1 MTNQELRTCA
11 AEKFRIEYPENL
23 PVSQKVAEI
32 KSAWQNSQLIIVGGE
47 TGSGKTTQLP
57 KVALEL
63 GCGRKGIIGCTQPRR
78 IAASAM
84 AARLA
89 HELHCSCGKE
99 VGSQVR
105 FEDRTTDE
113 TVLKFMTDG
122 ILLAELRNDP
132 LFTRYDCIIIDEA
145 HERSL
150 NIDFLLGLLRNI
162 LPKRPDLKAAISSA
176 TLDVDRFR
184 EFFGDVPVIEVS
196 GRNYPVEDIYLPP
209 FEDEELPA
217 HIARAC
223 ELLSG
228 FDSRGDILVFLP
240 GEREIREAAEML
252 MGRNYPNTE
261 VMMLYSRLSSAEQQ
275 RVFHPGRMRRIIL
288 STNVAETSLT
298 IPRIKFCIDSGLA
311 RISRYNPRRGIQ
323 ELQIEMIS
331 QASVRQRRGRC
342 GRTADGICVHLY
354 SEEELQMC
362 DAYTAPEIKRTSLA
376 GVILQMANLRLPD
389 IRTFPFI
396 DPPPGQLIREG
407 FRTLTD
413 IKAVNDAGFIT
424 KEGKLIARLPV
435 DPHLGKML
443 LEAQKRKVLPEFL
456 VLAAGLSIPDPRE
469 RPVEKPQL
477 ADQAHAPWKNERS
490 DYLGWL
496 NIWNALVSNGAFVS
510 NGALRKF
517 CRKSYLNF
525 TRTREW
531 KNLVIDLADSLRE
544 KFEFDILE
552 NTDYQM
558 LHEALLAGIPRNIA
572 QLDTESRTYRGIDGK
587 KFMIFP
593 GSGLAK
599 VKKLPPWIV
608 CFAFVETRALFGRN
622 AAVIEPEWVIN
633 AAPHLCSRSCDQEHF
648 EASSGFVRAREKVS
662 LGSLQLIAG
671 KKVDFARFNPA
682 AAREIFIRDGL
693 LQGLVTNSPAVEKFN
708 AIRQKLLTYEERMRR
723 PGQLYDAIAAE
734 EFFRTNLPLEANS
747 VKSLN
752 ECFQKHHL
760 RWEFKEKQFIASD
773 IDFDPADFPGK
784 MEFAG
789 VSFKLLYRFDP
800 GGENDGVTIAVPEN
814 SLNLLPAHL
823 PDYPIPGY
831 AADFAEAMLRSLP
844 KDIRRQL
851 GGIPQCAALFAEE
864 FKRDL
869 SLREIPPAEVMAD
882 FLKNIL
888 DIEVN
893 PRSFENSRLPEYL
906 KMKLAI
912 LNEAGRIKSIVK
924 TLPDRSGNSS
934 KVSAALPGAEKHRDS
949 GWERWDAASGI
960 IPEKVEIP
968 SGSGKLFYPALHF
981 DPEKD
986 LISKELFIKFPEA
999 RRSHK
1004 IAVCAL
1010 LIKANAPFVKI
1021 LKRGIKLSNELK
1033 LSLLVNS
1040 SATDFEKDLLFA
1052 SIINSVDTDPVS
1064 VRSKADF
1071 DRFSEEV
1078 MQNWSNTLDELISEV
1093 ENFTAAYSEIR
1104 QLLRRTKSAADAIEE
1119 HLDLLFAPGFL
1130 KRPAVFSDYRR
1141 YLRAL
1146 KLRTTRA
1153 ADAPGKDIQKGEV
1166 LQEWIDRFHAALSTL
1181 DDLTASDGLYE
1192 FWELLEEARISVYA
1206 PEVKT
1211 AVKSPLAKL
1220 ESAWDDLR
1228 I

>member
-1 MTNQELRTCA
+1 M
-11 AEKFRIEYPENL
+11 
-23 PVSQKVAEI
+23 
-32 KSAWQNSQLIIVGGE
+32 
-47 TGSGKTTQLP
+47 
-57 KVALEL
+57 
-63 GCGRKGIIGCTQPRR
+63 
-78 IAASAM
+78 
-84 AARLA
+84 
-89 HELHCSCGKE
+89 
-99 VGSQVR
+99 
-105 FEDRTTDE
+105 
-113 TVLKFMTDG
+113 
-122 ILLAELRNDP
+122 
-132 LFTRYDCIIIDEA
+132 
-145 HERSL
+145 
-150 NIDFLLGLLRNI
+150 
-162 LPKRPDLKAAISSA
+162 
-176 TLDVDRFR
+176 
-184 EFFGDVPVIEVS
+184 
-196 GRNYPVEDIYLPP
+196 
-209 FEDEELPA
+209 
-217 HIARAC
+217 
-223 ELLSG
+223 
-228 FDSRGDILVFLP
+228 
-240 GEREIREAAEML
+240 
-252 MGRNYPNTE
+252 
-261 VMMLYSRLSSAEQQ
+261 
-275 RVFHPGRMRRIIL
+275 
-288 STNVAETSLT
+288 
-298 IPRIKFCIDSGLA
+298 
-311 RISRYNPRRGIQ
+311 
-323 ELQIEMIS
+323 
-331 QASVRQRRGRC
+331 
-342 GRTADGICVHLY
+342 
-354 SEEELQMC
+354 
-362 DAYTAPEIKRTSLA
+362 
-376 GVILQMANLRLPD
+376 
-389 IRTFPFI
+389 
-396 DPPPGQLIREG
+396 
-407 FRTLTD
+407 
-413 IKAVNDAGFIT
+413 
-424 KEGKLIARLPV
+424 
-435 DPHLGKML
+435 
-443 LEAQKRKVLPEFL
+443 
-456 VLAAGLSIPDPRE
+456 
-469 RPVEKPQL
+469 
-477 ADQAHAPWKNERS
+477 
-490 DYLGWL
+490 
-496 NIWNALVSNGAFVS
+496 
-510 NGALRKF
+510 
-517 CRKSYLNF
+517 
-525 TRTREW
+525 
-531 KNLVIDLADSLRE
+531 
-544 KFEFDILE
+544 
-552 NTDYQM
+552 
-558 LHEALLAGIPRNIA
+558 
-572 QLDTESRTYRGIDGK
+572 
-587 KFMIFP
+587 
-593 GSGLAK
+593 
-599 VKKLPPWIV
+599 
-608 CFAFVETRALFGRN
+608 
-622 AAVIEPEWVIN
+622 
-633 AAPHLCSRSCDQEHF
+633 
-648 EASSGFVRAREKVS
+648 
-662 LGSLQLIAG
+662 
-671 KKVDFARFNPA
+671 
-682 AAREIFIRDGL
+682 
-693 LQGLVTNSPAVEKFN
+693 
-708 AIRQKLLTYEERMRR
+708 
-723 PGQLYDAIAAE
+723 
-734 EFFRTNLPLEANS
+734 
-747 VKSLN
+747 
-752 ECFQKHHL
+752 
-760 RWEFKEKQFIASD
+760 
-773 IDFDPADFPGK
+773 
-784 MEFAG
+784 
-789 VSFKLLYRFDP
+789 
-800 GGENDGVTIAVPEN
+800 TIAVPEN

-924 TLPDRSGNSS
+924 TLPDRNGNSS

-949 GWERWDAASGI
+949 GWEKWDAASGI

-968 SGSGKLFYPALHF
+968 SGSGKFFYPALHF

-986 LISKELFIKFPEA
+986 LISKELFIKLPEA

-1104 QLLRRTKSAADAIEE
+1104 QLLWRTKSAADSIEE